1 MHSYKY
7 RILLIHHICT
17 NSQQFSSLTTCIFYM
32 VYMKT
37 TCYHIYI
44 SYDIRKTWIFYAM
57 SDLLSCIFCANY
69 KEWGQSNSMWVIFMA
84 LYGLINPIIYNS
96 EKNKT
101 KNNKIKIF
109 DQRRKKFIS
118 NGSSITIYGPR
129 PWAPPLWPLP
139 LFGTVW
145 SRLRWLGWTGPGRHK
160 ATASSPVEALDTAL
174 R

>member
-44 SYDIRKTWIFYAM
+44 SYDIRKTCIFHAV
-57 SDLLSCIFCANY
+57 SDLFAGIFCENY
-69 KEWGQSNSMWVIFMA
+69 KVWGESDSIWVIFMA
-84 LYGLINPIIYNS
+84 LYGLINPIIYIIIQKQS
-96 EKNKT
+96 LKNKT

-109 DQRRKKFIS
+109 DQRRKKFIHV
-118 NGSSITIYGPR
+118 GHW
-129 PWAPPLWPLP
+129 PWEPPLWPLP
-139 LFGTVW
+139 LFGPVW
-145 SRLRWLGWTGPGRHK
+145 SHLRWLGWTGPGGNK